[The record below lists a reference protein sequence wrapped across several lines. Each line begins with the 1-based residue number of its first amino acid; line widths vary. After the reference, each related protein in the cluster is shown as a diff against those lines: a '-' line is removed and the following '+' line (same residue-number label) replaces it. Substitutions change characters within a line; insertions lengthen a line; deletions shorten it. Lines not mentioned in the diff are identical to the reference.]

1 MDLLT
6 LIFSWLSAMLYR
18 NPLIVFFAA
27 FIWGIL
33 SVVLSPCHLS
43 SIPLAIGY
51 INGKGKVSNYR
62 VVALSAL
69 FSVGILIS
77 LISLGVLTSLLGR
90 MMGDT
95 GRLTLIIVGI
105 VFVIVGLSF
114 LDFIRIPKVPIYK
127 AKVKSQSLLGAF
139 ILGLLF
145 GVALGPCTFG
155 FMMPVLALAFQTATK
170 NLIFA
175 VAMMV
180 AFSFGHTLVI
190 IFAGTF
196 INFVQTILNW
206 EEKSKAIVYFRRFCG
221 ILIIVSGV
229 VIII

>member
-6 LIFSWLSAMLYR
+6 SIFGWLTAMLYQ
-18 NPLIVFFAA
+18 NPLIVLLAA
-27 FIWGIL
+27 FCWGIL

-51 INGKGKVSNYR
+51 INGKGKVSHFR
-62 VVALSAL
+62 ALALSTL
-69 FSVGILIS
+69 FSFGILIS

-95 GRLTLIIVGI
+95 GSLSLIIVGI
-105 VFVIVGLSF
+105 IFIVVGLSL
-114 LDFIRIPKVPIYK
+114 LDLIRIPEVPIYK

-139 ILGLLF
+139 ILGILF
-145 GVALGPCTFG
+145 GLALGPCTFG

-170 NLIFA
+170 NLVFA
-175 VAMMV
+175 VAMMI
-180 AFSFGHTLVI
+180 AYSFGHTFVI

-196 INFVQTILNW
+196 INWVQTILNW
-206 EEKSKAIVYFRRFCG
+206 EENSKAIIYFRRICG
-221 ILIIVSGV
+221 VLIIISGV
-229 VIII
+229 VLIV